1 MLISKELLAQIKK
14 LQIKTDRLASEILTG
29 EYKSAFRGR
38 GLNFDKI
45 REYQIGDDLRMLDW
59 KVTARMRQPFVREY
73 KEERQLTLML
83 LIDISASNSFGT
95 QTKNKHEL
103 ATELAAVLAA
113 LAIKNNDKVGAIF
126 ITDRIEF
133 YVPPKQG
140 KSHIFK
146 LIKDLLTFKP
156 VSDRTNLRAVLGE
169 TIRLIPKRSVVFLI
183 SDFLPERPNQGGFD
197 SNFNCERELKMIR
210 QSNDLIAVSIRDPR
224 EFKLPNI
231 GYVEVVN
238 PETGS
243 KELLNLNKKSVR
255 LQFEKVQTEF
265 LDGLRNTLRAMSI
278 DLLELT
284 TDKSYVT
291 QLMKL
296 FLMRERRR

>member
-1 MLISKELLAQIKK
+1 MLISKELLAKIKK

-29 EYKSAFRGR
+29 EYRSAFRGR

-45 REYQIGDDLRMLDW
+45 REYQIGDDLRLIDW
-59 KVTARMRQPFVREY
+59 KVTARMRQPFVRQY
-73 KEERQLTLML
+73 KEERQLSLML
-83 LIDISASNSFGT
+83 VIDLSASNNFGT
-95 QTKNKHEL
+95 QSKNKKEL
-103 ATELAAVLAA
+103 AVELAAVLAA
-113 LAIKNNDKVGAIF
+113 LAIKNNDKVGALF
-126 ITDRIEF
+126 VTDRIEF

-156 VSDRTNLRAVLGE
+156 ISQRTNLRVVLQE
-169 TIRLIPKRSVVFLI
+169 ANRLIPKHSVVFLI

-197 SNFNCERELKMIR
+197 MNFNCERELKILR
-210 QSNDLIAVSIRDPR
+210 QFNDLIAVSIRDPR

-231 GYVEVVN
+231 GFIEVVN
-238 PETGS
+238 PETNS
-243 KELLNLNKKSVR
+243 RELLNLNKKSVR
-255 LQFEKVQTEF
+255 SQFEKVQTEF
-265 LDGLRNTLRAMSI
+265 MADLRSNLRRVGV

-284 TDKSYVT
+284 TDKPYIT

>member
-265 LDGLRNTLRAMSI
+265 LEGLRNTLRSMSI

>member
-1 MLISKELLAQIKK
+1 MLISKELLAKIKK

-45 REYQIGDDLRMLDW
+45 REYQIGDDLRLIDW
-59 KVTARMRQPFVREY
+59 KVTARMRQPFVRQY

-83 LIDISASNSFGT
+83 VIDLSASNSFGT
-95 QTKNKHEL
+95 QVKNKKEL
-103 ATELAAVLAA
+103 AVELAAVLAA
-113 LAIKNNDKVGAIF
+113 LAIKNNDKVGALF

-156 VSDRTNLRAVLGE
+156 ISQRTNLRQVLQE
-169 TIRLIPKRSVVFLI
+169 ANRLIPKRSVVFLI
-183 SDFLPERPNQGGFD
+183 SDFLPERPSQGGFD
-197 SNFNCERELKMIR
+197 MNFNCERELKVLR

-231 GYVEVVN
+231 GFIEVVN

-243 KELLNLNKKSVR
+243 RELLNLNKKSVR
-255 LQFEKVQTEF
+255 AQFEKVQTEF
-265 LDGLRNTLRAMSI
+265 MSDLRGSLRSLGV
-278 DLLELT
+278 DLLELA
-284 TDKSYVT
+284 TDKPYVT

>member
-1 MLISKELLAQIKK
+1 LLISKELLAQIKK

-59 KVTARMRQPFVREY
+59 KVTARMRQPFVRQY
-73 KEERQLTLML
+73 REERQLTLML
-83 LIDISASNSFGT
+83 VVDLSASGSFGT
-95 QTKNKHEL
+95 QAKTKKEL

-126 ITDRIEF
+126 ITDSIEH
-133 YVPPKQG
+133 YIAPKQG
-140 KSHIFK
+140 KSHVFK

-156 VSDRTNLRAVLGE
+156 RSNKTDLRAVLADSL
-169 TIRLIPKRSVVFLI
+169 RLIPRHSVVFLI
-183 SDFLPERPNQGGFD
+183 SDFLPEEASRGGFIE
-197 SNFNCERELKMIR
+197 NFDCERELKMIR
-210 QSNDLIAVSIRDPR
+210 QSSDLIAVSIRDPR

-238 PETGS
+238 PETGT
-243 KELLNLNKKSVR
+243 KALLNLNKKSVR
-255 LQFEKVQTEF
+255 NQFERVQTKYLE
-265 LDGLRNTLRAMSI
+265 DLRNKLRSMAI
-278 DLLELT
+278 DLLELS
-284 TDKSYVT
+284 TDRPYIT

>member
-1 MLISKELLAQIKK
+1 
-14 LQIKTDRLASEILTG
+14 
-29 EYKSAFRGR
+29 
-38 GLNFDKI
+38 
-45 REYQIGDDLRMLDW
+45 
-59 KVTARMRQPFVREY
+59 
-73 KEERQLTLML
+73 
-83 LIDISASNSFGT
+83 
-95 QTKNKHEL
+95 
-103 ATELAAVLAA
+103 
-113 LAIKNNDKVGAIF
+113 
-126 ITDRIEF
+126 
-133 YVPPKQG
+133 
-140 KSHIFK
+140 
-146 LIKDLLTFKP
+146 
-156 VSDRTNLRAVLGE
+156 
-169 TIRLIPKRSVVFLI
+169 VFLI

-265 LDGLRNTLRAMSI
+265 LEGLRNTLRSMSI

>member
-156 VSDRTNLRAVLGE
+156 ISDRTNLRAVLGE

-183 SDFLPERPNQGGFD
+183 SDFLPEHPNQGGFD

-265 LDGLRNTLRAMSI
+265 LEGLRNTLRSMSI

>member
-45 REYQIGDDLRMLDW
+45 REYQVGDDLRMLDW

-83 LIDISASNSFGT
+83 IVDLSASNGFGT
-95 QTKNKHEL
+95 QAKTKKEL

-126 ITDRIEF
+126 ISDRIEL

-140 KSHIFK
+140 KSHVFK
-146 LIKDLLTFKP
+146 LIKDLLTYRP
-156 VSDRTNLRAVLGE
+156 ISNRTNLKAVLSE
-169 TIRLIPKRSVVFLI
+169 CIRLIPRRSVVFLI
-183 SDFLPERPNQGGFD
+183 SDFLPESPSRGGFAD
-197 SNFNCERELKMIR
+197 NFNCERELKMIR
-210 QSNDLIAVSIRDPR
+210 QSSDLIAVSVRDPR

-255 LQFEKVQTEF
+255 LQFEKVQTRF
-265 LDGLRNTLRAMSI
+265 LDDLRDTLRSMSI

-284 TDKSYVT
+284 TDKPYIT